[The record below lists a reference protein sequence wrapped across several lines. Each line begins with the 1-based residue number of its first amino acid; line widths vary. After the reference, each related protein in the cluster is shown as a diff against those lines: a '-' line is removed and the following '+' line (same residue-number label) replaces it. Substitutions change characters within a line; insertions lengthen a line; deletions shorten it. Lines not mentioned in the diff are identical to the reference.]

1 MTRMIYVADD
11 GSMGDAFNMVV
22 VKEDDLTRQEWV
34 LVEDTPDD
42 QRAMK
47 VIELLWGTNS
57 KVFMSNQED
66 ADMKEITL

>member
-42 QRAMK
+42 QRVMK
-47 VIELLWGTNS
+47 VIELLWGTGS
-57 KVFMSNQED
+57 KVFMPNQED
-66 ADMKEITL
+66 ADVKEIAL